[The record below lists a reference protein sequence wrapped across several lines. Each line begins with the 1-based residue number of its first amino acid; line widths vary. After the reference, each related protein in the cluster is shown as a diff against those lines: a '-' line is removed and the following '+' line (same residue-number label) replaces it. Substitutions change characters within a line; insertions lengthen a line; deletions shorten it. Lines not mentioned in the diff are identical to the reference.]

1 MSSPS
6 TVSPGIRFQAPPLRS
21 PPDKPPLP
29 PALLPPKKRWAW
41 LSPNPTTEA
50 TDPVPISPPAV
61 VVSQTIHSSAAI
73 AAVNPL
79 PPPGTK
85 AANAA
90 ASSPAAGQKCS
101 SPLQPLAGA
110 KKPNATVPL
119 SRKKP
124 KVVRK
129 VRKFAVRSKVFGPKE
144 TTDATEAAPA
154 PIAVEPFPLQ
164 GAATVEAEAEEE
176 EQEPGEFIP
185 DKPIADGNINAVPAI
200 QSLMDEE
207 KSAAAGEEE
216 AAGAGSEQPVP
227 EKTKLVMMSSE
238 EAGGDSRD
246 GETATFGL
254 EEMKMREVF
263 VGLLHRDAKEAD
275 VRAGLAEAEAGEVTY
290 VRVLMHAK
298 MKKKNRGY
306 CFVRFCEPAAVTRA
320 IAAAEQGNVKI
331 CGKPCRIEALDSSKL
346 RIIAQR
352 DPFEDHTCIPYREKR
367 PLSTLGGNSSYCM
380 NRNPRARNG
389 SNAYAAE
396 TSSFVA
402 MPPHA
407 IGGYSPLYP
416 HGSIMY
422 LPDSNFFGLAE
433 PWGGIP
439 MRQSGSHRLGQ
450 PHGSKH

>member
-1 MSSPS
+1 MPSPS
-6 TVSPGIRFQAPPLRS
+6 PVPLSQGIRFRAPPLRQ
-21 PPDKPPLP
+21 PEHPPLP
-29 PALLPPKKRWAW
+29 LTLLPPKKRWPW
-41 LSPNPTTEA
+41 LAPNPTTEA
-50 TDPVPISPPAV
+50 TATDPAPTSPPAV
-61 VVSQTIHSSAAI
+61 VSQIHATPAT

-79 PPPGTK
+79 PLPPATASKAATGTK
-85 AANAA
+85 H
-90 ASSPAAGQKCS
+90 SS
-101 SPLQPLAGA
+101 SPLQPLAVDG
-110 KKPNATVPL
+110 KLSTRPPL
-119 SRKKP
+119 RKKP

-144 TTDATEAAPA
+144 TTDAAPAAAPA
-154 PIAVEPFPLQ
+154 AIAVEPPPLQ
-164 GAATVEAEAEEE
+164 AAALAVPVAEDE

-200 QSLMDEE
+200 QSLLNEE
-207 KSAAAGEEE
+207 KSAAAAAAGEEE
-216 AAGAGSEQPVP
+216 AAGPGSEPPVP
-227 EKTKLVMMSSE
+227 EKTKLVMMSNE

-275 VRAGLAEAEAGEVTY
+275 VRAGLADRGRGRRGHLRAGA
-290 VRVLMHAK
+290 HA
-298 MKKKNRGY
+298 RQD
-306 CFVRFCEPAAVTRA
+306 EEE
-320 IAAAEQGNVKI
+320 EQGI
-331 CGKPCRIEALDSSKL
+331 LLHLREALDSSKL

-352 DPFEDHTCIPYREKR
+352 DPFEDHTRIPYREKR
-367 PLSTLGGNSSYCM
+367 PLSTLGDNSSYGM
-380 NRNPRARNG
+380 SRNPRARNG

-396 TSSFVA
+396 TLSFGAV
-402 MPPHA
+402 PPHA

-422 LPDSNFFGLAE
+422 LPDSNFYGLAE

-450 PHGSKH
+450 PHRSKH

>member
-6 TVSPGIRFQAPPLRS
+6 PVSPGIRFHAPLLR
-21 PPDKPPLP
+21 PPEHSPLP

-41 LSPNPTTEA
+41 LAPNPTTEA
-50 TDPVPISPPAV
+50 TATEPAPPPA
-61 VVSQTIHSSAAI
+61 TPAT

-79 PPPGTK
+79 PLPSATTPAPK
-85 AANAA
+85 
-90 ASSPAAGQKCS
+90 SAAGNKRSS
-101 SPLQPLAGA
+101 SPLQPLAGDH
-110 KKPNATVPL
+110 KPNTTALPAADGKLSTPPPL
-119 SRKKP
+119 KKKP

-144 TTDATEAAPA
+144 TTDASLAAVS
-154 PIAVEPFPLQ
+154 VEPLPLQ
-164 GAATVEAEAEEE
+164 AAALAVPVAEEE

-200 QSLMDEE
+200 QSLLDEE
-207 KSAAAGEEE
+207 KSVAAAAMGEEE
-216 AAGAGSEQPVP
+216 AAGAGSEPPVP
-227 EKTKLVMMSSE
+227 EKTKLVTSSE
-238 EAGGDSRD
+238 AAGGDSRD

-306 CFVRFCEPAAVTRA
+306 CFVRFRDPAAVTRA

-352 DPFEDHTCIPYREKR
+352 DPFEDHTRIPYREKR

-422 LPDSNFFGLAE
+422 LPDSNFFGLVE